1 MNKFFK
7 VFTII
12 LNYNSKDTIKDCLFS
27 VFKSDYPNYEV
38 VVADNDSRDGSLELA
53 KTLFPRAHFIK
64 NEKNLGFAAGVNV
77 GIRFALERFADYV
90 FLLNSDAFIERKTIS
105 KLIKTAESM
114 KKAGILSPIIYNS
127 EKEGVWFS
135 GGRIKWFSMKAAHS
149 QNDSKTNPYSISY
162 VSGCAMLVKK
172 EVFREVGLFDEDYFL
187 YYEDA
192 DFCRRAKK
200 KGFECLVV
208 PEARTYHAEK
218 SESDKKSK
226 TYWLVFSA
234 LIFFKKN
241 APLALKLWLF
251 IYLAA
256 RKIKNK
262 MDIASRKNEL
272 AKIVQKAYN
281 DFKIWNSR

>member
-1 MNKFFK
+1 MNNIPKIFA
-7 VFTII
+7 II
-12 LNYNSKDTIKDCLFS
+12 LNYNSQDTIKDCLFS

-38 VVADNDSRDGSLELA
+38 VVVDNDSRDGSLEFS
-53 KTLFPRAHFIK
+53 KTLFTRAHFIK
-64 NEKNLGFAAGVNV
+64 NEKNIGFAAGINV
-77 GIRFALERFADYV
+77 GIRFALEKFADYV
-90 FLLNSDAFIERKTIS
+90 FILNPDAFIERKTIS
-105 KLIKTAESM
+105 KLVKTAESM
-114 KKAGILSPIIYNS
+114 KKSGILSPIIYNS

-135 GGRIKWFSMKAAHS
+135 GGKIKWLSMKAAHS
-149 QNDSKTNPYSISY
+149 QNDSKTNPYSTSY

-172 EVFREVGLFDEDYFL
+172 DVFREVGLFDEDYFL

-200 KGFECLVV
+200 KGFKCLIV
-208 PEARTYHAEK
+208 PEAKVYHMEK

-241 APLALKLWLF
+241 TPLVLKPWLF
-251 IYLAA
+251 VYMAI

-262 MDIASRKNEL
+262 MDVVSRKNEL

-281 DFKIWNSR
+281 DFKIWNSQ